1 MAKLW
6 LQISKR
12 KHLLQGVKV
21 IVSSGRKNWD
31 ILMRS
36 FEKKNKNCQNLP
48 FISKIF
54 SNKKIG
60 ILFVLF
66 SATWRTNSAQNNVTM
81 SGLWDRSR
89 HQRIDSQ
96 QTYLLEWLLWIQRRK
111 SKIGVIHLIRV
122 WIVFESKFWLKNFYP
137 SISINS

>member
-66 SATWRTNSAQNNVTM
+66 SATWRTNSAQNNVTK
-81 SGLWDRSR
+81 SGLWDGSR
-89 HQRIDSQ
+89 HQQIDSS
-96 QTYLLEWLLWIQRRK
+96 TNIPTRVIIVDPEK
-111 SKIGVIHLIRV
+111 KIEDRSYTFDTSL
-122 WIVFESKFWLKNFYP
+122 N
-137 SISINS
+137 SIWK